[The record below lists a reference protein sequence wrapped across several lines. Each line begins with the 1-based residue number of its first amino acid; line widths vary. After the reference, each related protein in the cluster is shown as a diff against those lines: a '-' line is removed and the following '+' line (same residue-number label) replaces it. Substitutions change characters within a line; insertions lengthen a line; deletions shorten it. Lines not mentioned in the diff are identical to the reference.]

1 MAVMIQLE
9 VVASLATL
17 RLDDPARLN
26 ALGTDMLGAIIDACE
41 SLSPEVRVLVVSGA
55 GRAYTAGADLAAFDR
70 NIGAAEADLGWRM
83 ADAVESVAAITIAQ
97 IHGACVGGGVVLA
110 AACDLRF
117 AAPDTY
123 FSIPEVDL
131 GIPLA
136 WGGIPRLVREFPPA
150 VARDLVLTGR
160 QFSAAEAAAFGFL
173 NAVVPAEELDK
184 HVGEYAALLA
194 AKPAAVLAAN
204 KRGFS
209 AALAATRGRPW
220 EDARRLV
227 EALADPESRQAAAA
241 YLARLRSGDG
251 G

>member
-9 VVASLATL
+9 VVGSVATL

-26 ALGTDMLGAIIDACE
+26 ALGTDMLGAIIDACDALA
-41 SLSPEVRVLVVSGA
+41 SEVRVLVVAGV
-55 GRAYTAGADLAAFDR
+55 GRAFTAGADLAVFER
-70 NIGAAEADLGWRM
+70 HLSAAEADLGWRM

-110 AACDLRF
+110 AACDLRV
-117 AAPDTY
+117 AALDTY
-123 FSIPEVDL
+123 FSIPEIDL

-136 WGGIPRLVREFPPA
+136 WGGIPRLLREFPPA

-160 QFSAAEAAAFGFL
+160 QFSASEATGFGFL
-173 NAVVPAEELDK
+173 NAVVPAEELDQ
-184 HVGEYAALLA
+184 HVREYAAGLA

-204 KRGFS
+204 KRGFA

-220 EDARRLV
+220 EDAHRLL
-227 EALADPESRQAAAA
+227 EALSDPESREAASA
-241 YLARLRSGDG
+241 YLARLRSRDG